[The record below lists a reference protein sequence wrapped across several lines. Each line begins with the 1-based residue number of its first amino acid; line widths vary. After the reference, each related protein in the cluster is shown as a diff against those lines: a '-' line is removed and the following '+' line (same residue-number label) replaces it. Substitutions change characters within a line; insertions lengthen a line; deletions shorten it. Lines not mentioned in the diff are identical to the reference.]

1 MTEITE
7 GFSTP
12 SERGK
17 WPTLK
22 QLSQA
27 GALLV
32 FKTTRTDRDVPDNFN
47 PGRTKTQITAT
58 VVVLSINQPISV
70 VLDQHGQAKA
80 QLDEPVQAGTEM
92 KGFVVSQPGI
102 TRDLEGR
109 ETDRNWPG
117 LIGTLGTYPTNKG
130 NPGWKLVPP
139 TPEQLEQAN
148 RWLAWKRQQPGGV
161 AAMLGGA
168 ATPVATQQAAP
179 GPEVQPQAPVQQQA
193 AAPWE
198 ASGSAQPAATGAS
211 AQKAPWE

>member
-12 SERGK
+12 TERGK

-32 FKTTRTDRDVPDNFN
+32 FKTTRTERDVPDNFN
-47 PGRTKTQITAT
+47 PGKTKTQITAT

-70 VLDQHGQAKA
+70 VLDQHGQVKA

-92 KGFVVSQPGI
+92 RGFVVSQPGI
-102 TRDLEGR
+102 TRDLEDR
-109 ETDRNWPG
+109 ERDANWPG
-117 LIGTLGTYPTNKG
+117 VIGVLGTYPTGKG

-139 TPEQLEQAN
+139 TPEQMAKAN
-148 RWLAWKRQQPGGV
+148 QWLAWKRQQPGGV

-168 ATPVATQQAAP
+168 PAPAPTQQPAP
-179 GPEVQPQAPVQQQA
+179 GPEVQPQEPVQQQA

-198 ASGSAQPAATGAS
+198 QSGAATPPAAGAP
-211 AQKAPWE
+211 ARKAPWE